1 MERYDY
7 ESESP
12 EVLAAREEG
21 YALGVAWAAEKGE
34 KIIEDLE
41 AQNAALLAAL
51 EVLVSRRNRDERR
64 WMDKHYEAA
73 LAAINKTKGGE

>member
-51 EVLVSRRNRDERR
+51 EVLGSRRNRDERR

>member
-7 ESESP
+7 ERESP

-21 YALGVAWAAEKGE
+21 YALGVEWAAEKGE